1 MDSLTQIALGS
12 TVAALAVPARHRR
25 AALLVGALLGT
36 LPDLDTL
43 PLMLIDDP
51 VTRMT
56 WHRAPSHSLLVLPF
70 VGWLIWA
77 VLRWRW
83 LPVQQAPQR
92 WMWATQLALL
102 THPLLDS
109 FTAYGTQLIWPLPIG
124 PMSLSSMFIVDP
136 GYTVPLLLGVLLAA
150 WVGARRVGAACLL
163 VGLLLSS
170 GYLGWSLL
178 AKGMVERDAVA
189 ALSVTGQQHAPRF
202 SIPMPLTTLV
212 WRIVVMTPDGY
223 LVGERSLLA
232 GREPMQFH
240 AYVSDTEALAAVRNL
255 PVVERLTWFNG
266 GYMRARVDDDRRL
279 VLSDLRMGQEPG
291 YLFNFVV
298 AERTGDQWGAVSPP
312 QQLPSEM
319 DLRSTLS
326 GLWTRLWNKPVR

>member
-1 MDSLTQIALGS
+1 M
-12 TVAALAVPARHRR
+12 
-25 AALLVGALLGT
+25 
-36 LPDLDTL
+36 
-43 PLMLIDDP
+43 
-51 VTRMT
+51 
-56 WHRAPSHSLLVLPF
+56 
-70 VGWLIWA
+70 
-77 VLRWRW
+77 
-83 LPVQQAPQR
+83 QQAPQR
-92 WMWATQLALL
+92 WMWAIQLALL

-109 FTAYGTQLIWPLPIG
+109 FTAYGTQLLWPLPVG
-124 PMSLSSMFIVDP
+124 PMSLSRMLIVDP

-150 WVGARRVGAACLL
+150 WVGARRAGAASML
-163 VGLLLSS
+163 VGLLLSL
-170 GYLGWSLL
+170 GYFGWSRF

-202 SIPMPLTTLV
+202 SIPMPMPLTTLV
-212 WRIVVMTPDGY
+212 WRIVVITSDGY

-232 GREPMQFH
+232 GRELMQFH
-240 AYVSDTEALAAVRNL
+240 AHVSDTEALTAVRNL

-266 GYMRARVDDDRRL
+266 GYMRTRVDDDRRL

-298 AERTGDQWGAVSPP
+298 AERTGDQWGAISPP

-326 GLWTRLWNKPVR
+326 GLRAPLWNKSVR

>member
-12 TVAALAVPARHRR
+12 TVAALAVPAGHRR
-25 AALLVGALLGT
+25 VALLAGALLGT

-43 PLMLIDDP
+43 PLMLVGNP
-51 VTRMT
+51 VTRMI

-77 VLRWRW
+77 LLRRRWR
-83 LPVQQAPQR
+83 PVQQAPVR
-92 WMWATQLALL
+92 WMWAIQLALL

-109 FTAYGTQLIWPLPIG
+109 FTAYGTQLLWPLPTG

-136 GYTVPLLLGVLLAA
+136 GYTVPLLLGVMLAA
-150 WVGARRVGAACLL
+150 WVGARRAGAACLL

-189 ALSVTGQQHAPRF
+189 ALSAAGQQHAPRF

-212 WRIVVMTPDGY
+212 WRVVVMTPDGY
-223 LVGERSLLA
+223 LVGERSLLD
-232 GREPMQFH
+232 GQEPMRFH
-240 AYVSDTEALAAVRNL
+240 AFASDTEALAAVRNL
-255 PVVERLTWFNG
+255 PAVEHLTAFNG
-266 GYMRARVDDDRRL
+266 GYMRARVDDDRWL
-279 VLSDLRMGQEPG
+279 VLSDLRMGNEPG

-298 AERTGDQWGAVSPP
+298 AEREADRWREVSPP

-319 DLRSTLS
+319 DIRSTLS
-326 GLWTRLWNKPVR
+326 GLWARLWNKLVR

>member
-1 MDSLTQIALGS
+1 MTQIALGS
-12 TVAALAVPARHRR
+12 TVAALAVPASHRR
-25 AALLVGALLGT
+25 AALLAGALLGT

-43 PLMLIDDP
+43 PLMLVDNP

-70 VGWLIWA
+70 AGWSIWA
-77 VLRWRW
+77 LLRRRW
-83 LPVQQAPQR
+83 LPVKQAPQR
-92 WMWATQLALL
+92 WMWAIQLALS

-109 FTAYGTQLIWPLPIG
+109 FTAYGTQLLWPLPVG

-136 GYTVPLLLGVLLAA
+136 GYTAPLLLGVLLAA
-150 WVGARRVGAACLL
+150 WVGARRAGAACLL
-163 VGLLLSS
+163 VGLLSSS

-189 ALSVTGQQHAPRF
+189 ALSVTGRHHAPRF
-202 SIPMPLTTLV
+202 SVPMPLTTLS
-212 WRIVVMTPDGY
+212 WRVVVMTPDGY

-232 GREPMQFH
+232 GREPMRFRAH
-240 AYVSDTEALAAVRNL
+240 ASDTGALAAVRHL
-255 PVVERLTWFNG
+255 PAVERLTWFNG

-279 VLSDLRMGQEPG
+279 VLSDLRMGHEPG

-298 AERTGDQWGAVSPP
+298 AERTGGRWGEVSPP

-326 GLWTRLWNKPVR
+326 GLRTRIWGKPVR